1 MNWFFATGLFLI
13 TFHTAALISQDVILQ
28 KLEAKNG
35 TFVEGEYRITDL
47 RVSKYN
53 RSTYVI
59 NSEME
64 LFNILDNSYV
74 VSFFFFYINI

>member
-1 MNWFFATGLFLI
+1 MIIFRSAVFL
-13 TFHTAALISQDVILQ
+13 SQDVILQ
-28 KLEAKNG
+28 KLEAING

-47 RVSKYN
+47 RVSKFN

-64 LFNILDNSYV
+64 MFNIFDNSYE
-74 VSFFFFYINI
+74 VSSIEFF